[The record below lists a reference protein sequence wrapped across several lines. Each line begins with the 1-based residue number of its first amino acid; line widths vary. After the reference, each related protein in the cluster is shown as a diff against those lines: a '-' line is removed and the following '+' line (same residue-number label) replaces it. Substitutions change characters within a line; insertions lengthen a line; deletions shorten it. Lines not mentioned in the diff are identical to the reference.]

1 MTKELIPTEAELVEK
16 IARYFNKIIRDDIFH
31 YEFNRNKVC
40 LECADQILALNKR
53 DQNLQQLGYMDTETY
68 RD

>member
-16 IARYFNKIIRDDIFH
+16 IARYFNKIIREAG
-31 YEFNRNKVC
+31 YVE
-40 LECADQILALNKR
+40 LAR